1 MTDGFEENVPEKLP
15 ATKQCR
21 QPVRP
26 WDVQPDSLEEEKPT
40 AGKTATDSGNR
51 AAAVADAPPLLSI
64 TETKEPSR
72 KMVREILREL
82 TEKEKGQ
89 KGVTEPPPPP
99 STPMPPEPGEE
110 VLVASDNS
118 MLIEQ
123 ESNEVLEE
131 IENLEA
137 ELDSALNVQHKME
150 EDLFRVREEYDELL
164 HAKEELEAQVE
175 TLKTIEELE
184 SNLKASEEENK
195 LALGKVKELETGLEK
210 SFQQQ
215 KQVRAELDATCSSLA
230 EMTELRDAVSH
241 HLESEKTKGAALD
254 RKIGEMTEDRRR
266 LRENVAALET
276 ACEDLKSE
284 IIEHETKGKDLEQK
298 LSRTEGGLEEEKQ
311 KTKYLETQVENYA
324 VVKATLESDLNAAR
338 TALKSIRN
346 RLSAATSLMRK
357 KPLSE

>member
-1 MTDGFEENVPEKLP
+1 MTDGFEENIPEKLP
-15 ATKQCR
+15 VTKQCR

-26 WDVQPDSLEEEKPT
+26 WDVQPDVLEEEKPT
-40 AGKTATDSGNR
+40 AEKTAKDSESR
-51 AAAVADAPPLLSI
+51 AAVADAPPLLSI

-89 KGVTEPPPPP
+89 KGVPEPPPSP

-150 EDLFRVREEYDELL
+150 EDLSRVREEYDELL

-230 EMTELRDAVSH
+230 EMTELRDTVSH
-241 HLESEKTKGAALD
+241 HLESEKTKGAALE

-284 IIEHETKGKDLEQK
+284 IKEHETKGKDLEQK